1 MAGTLLLIPKNSY
14 SSDLYN
20 KKKQKL
26 IDFINQYYKPY
37 FNKINIRET
46 SDLSTVIEFRKND
59 SSKFFADNKKNW
71 LTYEG
76 IVFALEKTK
85 TYTAQEL
92 LELYLQDPENF
103 PNNLDGHF
111 VIKVYD
117 ASRNTYII
125 INDILKNKINYFS
138 ENDDFILFTPFVLLS
153 GIINKPEPD
162 LHAFNEFMWRY
173 YMLSE
178 RSIFKNVSKL
188 KGASR
193 YEVKDGLTKRE
204 KYWDWPD
211 KFNDLPFQSTVD
223 KMAESMK
230 ETARL
235 VHDHFG
241 TTCIDFTMGQDS
253 RQVVAAFTNQN
264 IPMTTTIFG
273 QKDYYEVQR
282 TEEMA
287 ERHSIEHHSV
297 QLDDDF
303 LQNPWFHFEKSLLL
317 GNGEMPAHILARIM
331 YMREKQKQWGHAI
344 LNGHCGHFYKNGL
357 WDEMY
362 TFNLY
367 REPNEFKIKM
377 FLKLRAMSSNYKDD
391 IFNPEYIQ
399 IKNDSIPYFTD
410 MIKYSIRDYTHSPVS
425 MQVDRFNIY
434 HWLNFTHV
442 SNNALNLIFDSL
454 SPLYFRRNLELAIQ
468 IPVKW
473 KFNLAKFQRALVYQL
488 DPKLAAE
495 KTDFGGVNMIPK
507 NFISTIPF
515 HLRYYFFQSARM
527 RNKLKM
533 KLGMKVVTH
542 IQEAWDYQPVYQGFY
557 DTQEVQ
563 DLLDYTHMNLT
574 NIIDKNEWQSLR
586 NNFQDKSH
594 QSINNLDYIL
604 KIAGVEY
611 LLKLANQL
619 A

>member
-1 MAGTLLLIPKNSY
+1 
-14 SSDLYN
+14 
-20 KKKQKL
+20 
-26 IDFINQYYKPY
+26 
-37 FNKINIRET
+37 
-46 SDLSTVIEFRKND
+46 V
-59 SSKFFADNKKNW
+59 
-71 LTYEG
+71 
-76 IVFALEKTK
+76 
-85 TYTAQEL
+85 
-92 LELYLQDPENF
+92 
-103 PNNLDGHF
+103 
-111 VIKVYD
+111 
-117 ASRNTYII
+117 
-125 INDILKNKINYFS
+125 
-138 ENDDFILFTPFVLLS
+138 LS
-153 GIINKPEPD
+153 GIVTKAEPD
-162 LHAFNEFMWRY
+162 LYAFNEFMWRY

-178 RSIFKNVSKL
+178 RSIFRNVGKL
-188 KGASR
+188 KGASK
-193 YEVKDGLTKRE
+193 YIIKNGITNRE

-211 KFNDLPFQSTVD
+211 QFTNIPFQSAVD
-223 KMAESMK
+223 QMAESMK

-235 VHDHFG
+235 VHEYFG

-297 QLDDDF
+297 QLEDDY

-331 YMREKQKQWGHAI
+331 YMREKQKQWGNAI

-367 REPNEFKIKM
+367 REPKEFNIAM
-377 FLKLRAMSSNYKDD
+377 FLKLRAMSSNYRDD
-391 IFNPEYIQ
+391 IFNPEFMA
-399 IKNDSIPYFTD
+399 IKNESVSYFTD
-410 MIKYSIRDYTHSPVS
+410 MIKNSIKNYLHSPVS

-468 IPVKW
+468 IPVQW

-495 KTDFGGVNMIPK
+495 KTDFGGVDMIPK
-507 NFISTIPF
+507 NILTTIPF

-533 KLGMKVVTH
+533 KLGMKVITH
-542 IQEAWDYQPVYQGFY
+542 IQEAWDYQPVYQNFY
-557 DTQEVQ
+557 KTGEIQK
-563 DLLDYTHMNLT
+563 LLNYDKMNLT
-574 NIIDKNEWQSLR
+574 DIINKDHWQSLLNEYQNEKYR
-586 NNFQDKSH
+586 
-594 QSINNLDYIL
+594 SINNLDYIL
-604 KIAGVEY
+604 KIAGLEHLINLSNLIY
-611 LLKLANQL
+611 S
-619 A
+619 